1 MQVADAALPVDTLED
16 MASQSRK
23 LEQQQEWRRKR
34 LAELVKEKF
43 GGNETELGRAMGYKD
58 GAFVRQML
66 ADPQVSAAAR
76 KITEKTIAKIESLRG
91 LAGWFAQAQAQAP
104 SQGVNIYTTRSGGLQ
119 PHSRALTNWPT
130 GRPVGAVVLA
140 ATDVR
145 ASMGVGADQPTE
157 NEVVSQMVVDETWL
171 RRNCTFSAAE
181 NLALITGV
189 GDSMR
194 PTFEDGDALL
204 VDRGVKE
211 IKVDAVYCV
220 ALNEELYV
228 KRLQRRPD
236 GTVLMISDNSAYEAY
251 QVNPRKDRINILG
264 RVVMTWNAR
273 RL

>member
-1 MQVADAALPVDTLED
+1 MLPQVADAALSGDTLED
-16 MASQSRK
+16 MASQARK
-23 LEQQQEWRRKR
+23 LEAQQEARRKR

-43 GGNETELGRAMGYKD
+43 GGNETELGRAMGYQN

-66 ADPQVSAAAR
+66 AETR
-76 KITEKTIAKIESLRG
+76 TITEKTILKIEAIRG
-91 LAGWFAQAQAQAP
+91 LAGWFTGQAQEASRSVRP
-104 SQGVNIYTTRSGGLQ
+104 DTIRSGVLQ
-119 PHSRALTNWPT
+119 AHSHSFTTWPS

-145 ASMGVGADQPTE
+145 ASMGAGADQPAQE
-157 NEVVSQMVVDETWL
+157 EVVSQMVVDETWL
-171 RRNCTFSAAE
+171 RRNCTFTAAE

-189 GDSMR
+189 GDSMK

-204 VDRGVKE
+204 VDRGIKE

-251 QVNPRKDRINILG
+251 PVNPRKDRISILG

>member
-1 MQVADAALPVDTLED
+1 

-23 LEQQQEWRRKR
+23 LEQQQQWRRKR
-34 LAELVKEKF
+34 LAELVAEKF

-66 ADPQVSAAAR
+66 ADPQTSTTAR
-76 KITEKTIAKIESLRG
+76 AITEKTIAKIEAVRG
-91 LAGWFAQAQAQAP
+91 LTGWFTPQAQDVRP
-104 SQGVNIYTTRSGGLQ
+104 GVNSYTTRSGGLQ
-119 PHSRALTNWPT
+119 AHSRALTNWPS

-145 ASMGVGADQPTE
+145 ASMGVGADQPTHE
-157 NEVVSQMVVDETWL
+157 EVVSQMVVDETWL

-236 GTVLMISDNSAYEAY
+236 GTVLMISDNTAYEAY
-251 QVNPRKDRINILG
+251 QVNPRKDRISILG

>member
-1 MQVADAALPVDTLED
+1 
-16 MASQSRK
+16 MASQARK
-23 LEQQQEWRRKR
+23 LEAQQDARRKR
-34 LAELVKEKF
+34 LGELVAEKF
-43 GGNETELGRAMGYKD
+43 GGNETELGRAMGYQN

-66 ADPQVSAAAR
+66 ADPQHPSAR
-76 KITEKTIAKIESLRG
+76 KITEKTIAKIESIRG
-91 LAGWFAQAQAQAP
+91 LSGWFTGQAQEASRPVRAD
-104 SQGVNIYTTRSGGLQ
+104 TTRSGVLQ
-119 PHSRALTNWPT
+119 PYSQPFTTLAT

-145 ASMGVGADQPTE
+145 ASMGVGADQPTHD
-157 NEVVSQMVVDETWL
+157 EVVSQMVVDETWL
-171 RRNCTFSAAE
+171 RRNCTFTAAE

-220 ALNEELYV
+220 ALNDELYV
-228 KRLQRRPD
+228 KRMQRRPD
-236 GTVLMISDNSAYEAY
+236 GSVLMISDNAAYEAY
-251 QVNPRKDRINILG
+251 QVHPKKDRISILG